1 MADDKKSKNDKLYD
15 HSSSKKGDGEK
26 NPAAKSE
33 DKKPAASAEASKAKP
48 EVDKSDA
55 KPEAKGETK
64 AEPAA
69 KSMAEKHAE
78 ERESLF
84 KAQRGERRDLH
95 GNHRSEHDQMN
106 ARQEEAIKAVVDKH
120 LAEIAAESAAGA
132 AAAPGAGGGEPP
144 AGGAA
149 MAAAPAPAVA

>member
-1 MADDKKSKNDKLYD
+1 MAGKNDKLYD

-26 NPAAKSE
+26 KPASGE
-33 DKKPAASAEASKAKP
+33 GDKKPAAEDPKGGAEEK
-48 EVDKSDA
+48 
-55 KPEAKGETK
+55 
-64 AEPAA
+64 PAA

-78 ERESLF
+78 ERETLF

-132 AAAPGAGGGEPP
+132 AAAPAAGAGGG
-144 AGGAA
+144 GD
-149 MAAAPAPAVA
+149 MAAAGAAPPVAV